1 MLFAEYYALPNGCAL
16 RAIALAD
23 VPQITSQRIFN
34 RRHLKFLPWIK
45 TLRFTEDETRL
56 YVQCKRDAWDANQ
69 EWTFSI
75 LADGEVVGD
84 FQVRRTKIPTA
95 IEFGYW
101 LDIRHRGRGIM
112 THAVETICAAATR
125 IGFTTAVIITHKRN
139 KASAKVAI
147 RAQFAQEIN
156 NINEYNTVANRLT
169 FTRSLI
175 RLT

>member
-1 MLFAEYYALPNGCAL
+1 
-16 RAIALAD
+16 
-23 VPQITSQRIFN
+23 
-34 RRHLKFLPWIK
+34 
-45 TLRFTEDETRL
+45 
-56 YVQCKRDAWDANQ
+56 
-69 EWTFSI
+69 
-75 LADGEVVGD
+75 
-84 FQVRRTKIPTA
+84 
-95 IEFGYW
+95 
-101 LDIRHRGRGIM
+101 M
-112 THAVETICAAATR
+112 THAVEAICAAATR